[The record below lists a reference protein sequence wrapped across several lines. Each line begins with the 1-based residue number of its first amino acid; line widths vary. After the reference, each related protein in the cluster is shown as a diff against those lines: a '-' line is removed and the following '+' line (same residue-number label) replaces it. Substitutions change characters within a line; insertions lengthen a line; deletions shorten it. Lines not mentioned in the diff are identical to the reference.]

1 MDLRLMAV
9 IMAFAIIMDVVGR
22 MARKRAAGEQPQ
34 ESPEQPPEGWNIMQ
48 ALADA
53 DELPDKLLRDAL
65 PPARTRS
72 EAGRE
77 RDPEEVAVPRGES
90 PASRMDAVSGRVRL
104 AHEPA
109 LPKPIAS
116 ERVVREPV
124 PIEPVTIVPTGT
136 PATAR
141 VDPGSWDLPM
151 RDRSA
156 RPIEVRPRDPRAFDR
171 DARTPGREPEERRTP
186 HPPDVD
192 YAPVPRRSRSTDLGE
207 RLGLTDARALRRVV
221 VAREV
226 LGPPLALRDDD
237 VGSGGHRS

>member
-1 MDLRLMAV
+1 MDLRFMAI
-9 IMAFAIIMDVVGR
+9 IMAFAIIMDIVGR
-22 MARKRAAGEQPQ
+22 MARKRAAEQQPQ
-34 ESPEQPPEGWNIMQ
+34 EPPEQPAEGWNILQ

-53 DELPDKLLRDAL
+53 DELPDKLLREAL

-72 EAGRE
+72 EAGQE
-77 RDPEEVAVPRGES
+77 QDPEEVAVPRRES
-90 PASRMDAVSGRVRL
+90 SASRMDPFSGRVRL
-104 AHEPA
+104 AHEPV
-109 LPKPIAS
+109 LPEPIVS
-116 ERVVREPV
+116 ERVVRDPV
-124 PIEPVTIVPTGT
+124 VPTVPTAT

-156 RPIEVRPRDPRAFDR
+156 RPIEVRSRDPRAFDR

-192 YAPVPRRSRSTDLGE
+192 YAPVSRRSRSSDLGA

-237 VGSGGHRS
+237 GGSGGHRS